1 MLAGNTIYK
10 KLATTFGYRHTVTGN
25 DIDFLKRYPI
35 NTKCIAIAGS
45 NGLIGQSLTGIL
57 KTHGHKIYKIVR
69 SCTNKHDEI
78 FFDQKN
84 STLCGDFEPPDIAV
98 NLAGEP
104 IGEGSWTDN
113 KKAAFYKS
121 RVYFSRSLLHACLK
135 LDKKPSHFI
144 NASAIG
150 FYGNSDNTH
159 SEESP
164 HGNSFLSNLCV
175 DWEEAVK
182 NDFIKT
188 SILRFGVVL
197 SPRGGALRKLIN
209 LCRVNLGASLGRGSQ
224 HVSWITIDDAIYA
237 ILHIIYKELEGVFNL
252 TTPNPVTQKELV
264 DKISRKLN
272 RVRFL
277 SLNEHVVKLIYGEMA
292 DDVLLANCHV
302 IPKHLLD
309 TNFKFYFPCI
319 DEGLNHLLGI
329 NV

>member
-1 MLAGNTIYK
+1 
-10 KLATTFGYRHTVTGN
+10 
-25 DIDFLKRYPI
+25 
-35 NTKCIAIAGS
+35 
-45 NGLIGQSLTGIL
+45 LIGQALTGIL
-57 KTHGHKIYKIVR
+57 KTHGHKIYKIAR
-69 SCTNKHDEI
+69 TPTNRQNEI

-84 STLCGDFEPPDIAV
+84 STLFGDFEPPDIII

-104 IGEGSWTDN
+104 IGEGTWTDN

-121 RVYFSRSLLHACLK
+121 RVDFSRSLLNACLK
-135 LDKKPSHFI
+135 VDKKPLHFI

-150 FYGNSDNTH
+150 FYGNSANTL

-164 HGNSFLSNLCV
+164 HGVSFLSNLCA
-175 DWEEAVK
+175 DWEKAVK

-197 SPRGGALRKLIN
+197 SPGGGALRKLIN

-224 HVSWITIDDAIYA
+224 HISWITIDDAIYA

-264 DKISRKLN
+264 DMISVKLN
-272 RVRFL
+272 RIRFL
-277 SLNEHVVKLIYGEMA
+277 SMNEHVVKLIYGEMA
-292 DDVLLANCHV
+292 DDVLLANCNV